1 MASSNVHFFSWIK
14 AFRGATL
21 PPKSPV
27 MSGAFFL
34 APELKAPPVSYFD
47 WSSLL
52 HSISCWASSTSPQ
65 MQSLIPKVSTHSKLQ
80 SSRQVLFDYDS
91 ADWEILL
98 YALSKKI
105 AKHTNKQTNKRKKKK
120 PYKSL
125 IEYFVFWKSS
135 KGGGRDTQS
144 STCFRYK
151 PVFSVNQSLYRIAT
165 KRKQIKCRNKVV
177 LT

>member
-98 YALSKKI
+98 YALSKKNS
-105 AKHTNKQTNKRKKKK
+105 KTHKQTNKQEEEKKTLQKSNWIFCFLKILQRWRKRHTEFHLLSIQTSFLGE
-120 PYKSL
+120 PISL
-125 IEYFVFWKSS
+125 PN
-135 KGGGRDTQS
+135 RH
-144 STCFRYK
+144 
-151 PVFSVNQSLYRIAT
+151 
-165 KRKQIKCRNKVV
+165 
-177 LT
+177 